1 MRVIGDEAVLGLRLD
16 NVKYPAWGIKG
27 GHAGRP
33 GRVIV
38 NPGAPDERQLRPM
51 SDQNQ
56 LRKGDL
62 LRIMTGGGGGWGH
75 PFDRP
80 EASVRLDVLDGFI
93 SSDSALADYGVSLT
107 PDLDIDVE
115 ATRKLR
121 AEIPCDGN
129 MFNHGQGITTKEG
142 LSS

>member
-1 MRVIGDEAVLGLRLD
+1 M
-16 NVKYPAWGIKG
+16 
-27 GHAGRP
+27 
-33 GRVIV
+33 
-38 NPGAPDERQLRPM
+38 NPGTQDERQLQPM

-75 PFDRP
+75 PFERP
-80 EASVRLDVLDGFI
+80 EARVRLDVLDGFI
-93 SSDSALADYGVSLT
+93 SSDSALTDYGVSLT
-107 PDLDIDVE
+107 RDLDIDAD

-121 AEIPCDGN
+121 AEISCDSD
-129 MFNHGQGITTKEG
+129 MFNHGQGITSKEG